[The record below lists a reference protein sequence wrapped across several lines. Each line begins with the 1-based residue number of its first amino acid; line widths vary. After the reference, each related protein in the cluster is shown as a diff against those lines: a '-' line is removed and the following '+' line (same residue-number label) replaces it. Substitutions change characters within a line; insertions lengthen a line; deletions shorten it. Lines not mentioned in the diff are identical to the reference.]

1 MENWYSKG
9 VKDWAKIPD
18 CVDYF
23 TNELSDA
30 RSEVRIYGN
39 VEKNATHLPS
49 YVELRFAQLQE
60 LEAILEHLNIQLR
73 KKRSEYLRKYLENY
87 NKALSSRD
95 AEKYADGEAEVVAIS
110 ELINQVAYTRNQYLG
125 ITKGFEIKHFQL
137 TNIIKLR
144 VAGMEDAEIN
154 NRH

>member
-1 MENWYSKG
+1 MNWYNEV
-9 VKDWAKIPD
+9 VKDWGKIPD
-18 CVDYF
+18 CIEHYS
-23 TNELSDA
+23 NELLEA
-30 RSEVRIYGN
+30 RKEVRIHGN
-39 VEKNATHLPS
+39 VEKNSTQLPA
-49 YVELRFAQLQE
+49 YVELRFSHLQE

-95 AEKYADGEAEVVAIS
+95 AEKYADGEQEVVAIS
-110 ELINQVAYTRNQYLG
+110 ELINQVAYTRNQFLG

-144 VAGMEDAEIN
+144 VAGMEDSEIN